1 MDGDAG
7 PEQHGCVHYRRGCKI
22 RAPCCGEVAWFP
34 HCRTRWRSA
43 STTATCFPVTTSS
56 WLSALSATK
65 NRMCSKTVRTA
76 EHVSANT
83 SARNATSSTTIS
95 VPSSVFSGFV
105 VAFPGISG
113 VEEPI
118 SLRWVRHM
126 QARLV
131 AQRISITVA
140 DVLLA
145 TVSIRLDE
153 SYQRAPLRT
162 HHPPGMPLRDESAPA
177 VSLRFSCPVCLRSA
191 CNMSDIWQKLDQ
203 QVAASPMPAI
213 YQKKMVWI
221 LCNDCGVTSN
231 VQFHILAHKCPGC
244 SSYNTRQTRGDP
256 AACSRV

>member
-1 MDGDAG
+1 
-7 PEQHGCVHYRRGCKI
+7 
-22 RAPCCGEVAWFP
+22 
-34 HCRTRWRSA
+34 
-43 STTATCFPVTTSS
+43 
-56 WLSALSATK
+56 
-65 NRMCSKTVRTA
+65 MCSKTVRTA

-126 QARLV
+126 QDWWRREFLSLWQMCPNEKSMFCLWV
-131 AQRISITVA
+131 CSITGCCYTTTLKDSHRCVDGA
-140 DVLLA
+140 MHHNCPVCMEYLFDSMKAISVLHCGHTIHLEC
-145 TVSIRLDE
+145 LYE
-153 SYQRAPLRT
+153 MRA
-162 HHPPGMPLRDESAPA
+162 HQQ
-177 VSLRFSCPVCLRSA
+177 FSCPVCLRSA

>member
-22 RAPCCGEVAWFP
+22 RAPCCGEVFGCR
-34 HCRTRWRSA
+34 HCHNEAKDSLEVSVHDRHVLPRHDIK
-43 STTATCFPVTTSS
+43 
-56 WLSALSATK
+56 L

-126 QARLV
+126 QASSVKSFSDWWRREFL
-131 AQRISITVA
+131 
-140 DVLLA
+140 
-145 TVSIRLDE
+145 
-153 SYQRAPLRT
+153 
-162 HHPPGMPLRDESAPA
+162 
-177 VSLRFSCPVCLRSA
+177 SLWQMWFSCPVCLRSA